1 MAVLTD
7 ILVWSADRV
16 VWQRDALRRIV
27 TQRSLTEQDVEELC
41 RICLAQRDVTNPE
54 NPAPDPNPLATEHLP
69 SNGEQVN
76 RVQLIGLRD
85 IQGVNALAAD
95 QQMSFKL
102 DGLTIVFGDNGSGK
116 SGYARILRSLCH
128 ARHRDDRILQ
138 DVFANGDQPT
148 PSATVDYSV
157 AGSDRSETW
166 QEGQNPPVELGQ
178 VSFFDADCAAVHVSE
193 ANELAFT
200 PFGLDV
206 LPKLAKVCGQVSESI
221 DVLVHE
227 QERNVPTSLVN
238 PQAADGTEVR
248 TMLNNLDKD
257 SDIETFRRLAGL
269 SQTESQRIVELR
281 EALGADPAARAR
293 ELRNTVT
300 RLRRLL
306 SNIQRAADAL
316 SAEVVGEIQCKLQD
330 VITKKTAARVA
341 AEQAFGEQPL
351 SGVGEEVWQ
360 ELWEAARNYSQQKAY
375 PDQEFPFTEEDARCV
390 LCQQPLTPDA
400 QGRLTAFETFIK
412 AETQQAA
419 EQAEAELSQ
428 ALVEIQNL
436 TVGHK
441 AFLEFLP
448 DLPEDQNTLKQS
460 IRRFHGL
467 AWKIRRAV
475 LNSCKDSLWTAP
487 YALPT
492 SPLPELNDVI
502 QTILRRAEE
511 LEQAATGD
519 ERLTLTNEQNELL
532 ARQWLADILDD
543 VEVEISRKKMLD
555 ALNNAISDTVTT
567 GITRKSSD
575 LADTYVTDVLR
586 DRLAA
591 EIKIL
596 GAAYLRV
603 EFDSPGGRL
612 GQKRFKIS
620 LQGAQESIEVSHV
633 LSEGEFRCIALAGF
647 LAELSTEQSSSG
659 IILDDPVCSLDH
671 QWRRKVAYRLVQ
683 LASERQVI
691 VFTHDI
697 VFLVDI
703 VEYCKAQNIP
713 IRQSYLLRGP
723 NQAGECLDGVPW
735 VAMKVSRRIRRLRDW
750 FQTAETT
757 HRQQGPEA
765 YEPEARR
772 IYGRLREAWERAV
785 EEVLL
790 NGVVIRF
797 DRAIHTQQLNRLNDI
812 TDEDI
817 QMINEGMTKSSRFLE
832 GHDEAGAVADPVP
845 SPDELRQDINN
856 LETWVG
862 QVHQRRH

>member
-1 MAVLTD
+1 MTVLTD
-7 ILVWSADRV
+7 ILEWSTDRP
-16 VWQRDALRRIV
+16 VWQRDALRRII
-27 TQRSLTEQDVEELC
+27 TQRSLNEGDIGDLC
-41 RICLAQRDVTNPE
+41 KICLAQHGIADPE
-54 NPAPDPNPLATEHLP
+54 NPASTPNPLAREHLP
-69 SNGEQVN
+69 LDREPVN
-76 RVQLIGLRD
+76 RVQLIGLRN

-95 QQMSFKL
+95 QQMGFIL
-102 DGLTIVFGDNGSGK
+102 DGLTIVFGYNGSGK

-128 ARHRDDRILQ
+128 ARHRDNHILQ
-138 DVFANGDQPT
+138 DVFADGDQPT
-148 PSATVDYSV
+148 PSATVDYNA

-166 QEGQNPPVELGQ
+166 QEGQNPPIELGQ
-178 VSFFDADCAAVHVSE
+178 VSFFDADCAAVHVNE
-193 ANELAFT
+193 VNELAFT

-206 LPKLAKVCGQVSESI
+206 LPKLAKVCGQISESI
-221 DVLVHE
+221 AMLVRE

-238 PQAADGTEVR
+238 PQAADGTKVR

-269 SQTESQRIVELR
+269 SQTELQRIVELS

-306 SNIQRAADAL
+306 SNIQRATDAL
-316 SAEVVGEIQCKLQD
+316 SAEVVAEIQCKLQD
-330 VITKKTAARVA
+330 VITKKTAARAA
-341 AEQAFGEQPL
+341 AERAFGEQPL

-400 QGRLTAFETFIK
+400 QGRLVAFETFIK

-428 ALVEIQNL
+428 ALGGIQNL

-448 DLPEDQNTLKQS
+448 DLTEDQNTLKQS
-460 IRRFHGL
+460 IRRFHGI
-467 AWKIRRAV
+467 AWKIQQVV

-492 SPLPELNDVI
+492 SPSAELNEVI
-502 QTILRRAEE
+502 RTMSCRADG
-511 LEQAATGD
+511 LEQAASGD
-519 ERLTLTNEQNELL
+519 ERQTLTNEQNELL
-532 ARQWLADILDD
+532 ARQWLVGILED
-543 VEVEISRKKMLD
+543 VEAEIVRKQMLD
-555 ALNNAISDTVTT
+555 ALDNANSDTVTT
-567 GITRKSSD
+567 GITRKSSE

-586 DRLAA
+586 DRLTA
-591 EIKIL
+591 EIETL
-596 GAAYLRV
+596 GAEYLRV

-620 LQGAQESIEVSHV
+620 LQGAPVNTEVRHV

-647 LAELSTEQSSSG
+647 LAELSTEQSGSAL
-659 IILDDPVCSLDH
+659 IFDDPVCSLDH
-671 QWRRKVAYRLVQ
+671 QWRRKVASRLVQ

-697 VFLVDI
+697 VFLTNLVG
-703 VEYCKAQNIP
+703 YCTAQGTQL
-713 IRQSYLLRGP
+713 RQSYLYRGP
-723 NQAGECLDGVPW
+723 NQSGECIDGVPW
-735 VAMKVSRRIRRLRDW
+735 AAMKVSRRIGRLKSW
-750 FQTAETT
+750 LQTAETMYR
-757 HRQQGPEA
+757 RQESDA

-772 IYGRLREAWERAV
+772 IYERLRETWERAV

-797 DRAIHTQQLNRLNDI
+797 EHAIHTQQLNGLADI
-812 TDEDI
+812 TDGDI
-817 QMINEGMTKSSRFLE
+817 QTIGEGMTKSSRFV
-832 GHDEAGAVADPVP
+832 HDEAGAVADPVP
-845 SPDELRQDINN
+845 NPDELRQDINN
-856 LETWVG
+856 LETWVT
-862 QVHQRRH
+862 QVHHRRC